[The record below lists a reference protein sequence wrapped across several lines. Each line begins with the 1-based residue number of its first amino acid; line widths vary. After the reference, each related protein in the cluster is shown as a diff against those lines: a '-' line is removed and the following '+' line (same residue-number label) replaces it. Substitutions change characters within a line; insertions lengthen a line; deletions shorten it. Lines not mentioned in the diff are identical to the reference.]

1 MYAPEIAYELLKA
14 RLDRGGMPVPIALED
29 YWRCRIEAA
38 ALELEKK
45 GIHLENTADDN
56 ILVSDVAA
64 ESILNRD
71 KPGHRPEWLR
81 LAIRERW
88 LRERQADNA
97 D

>member
-1 MYAPEIAYELLKA
+1 MYDPETAYELLKA

-29 YWRCRIEAA
+29 YWRHRIDAA
-38 ALELEKK
+38 AQELKKK

-64 ESILNRD
+64 ENILNRD

-88 LRERQADNA
+88 LRERGDDNA

>member
-45 GIHLENTADDN
+45 GH
-56 ILVSDVAA
+56 
-64 ESILNRD
+64 
-71 KPGHRPEWLR
+71 PP
-81 LAIRERW
+81 
-88 LRERQADNA
+88 
-97 D
+97 